1 MDQRRAAAALFALA
15 ACFACATA
23 APTAS
28 NQTALDLFEAPVE
41 GCYYNFQHY
50 GEGDRIM
57 TNEPCL
63 NCTCHNRML
72 MCYLRVCPF
81 TKPIGQDCTVEKR
94 ADQCCPIVTCPDVP
108 VDLLTSTSTSSP
120 AEYGATGLGKMDK
133 YGCSINGKYFPEGAK
148 VPPTPNKPCEHCYCI
163 HNMTTCVMQECT
175 LHVDGCTPIY
185 HKDVCCPIRYS
196 CDHAEDEIP
205 LLDDMTTTVRPTPG
219 FLLTTT
225 TMMPVTQASQN
236 CVHDDKIFF
245 DGALIKTEKACEH
258 CYCMK
263 GDIVCVVQ
271 ECGTPMEN
279 EGKNCTSLPPKQ
291 GQCCPDTYICE
302 GDELSTTQFNEET
315 TTLTPPRRFG
325 VEGSGYRNEPDE
337 SYTEMSSIGDTEIEG
352 SGEDNLLTTI
362 TSLYSDTPPVTSHNV
377 YPYSTEI
384 NPVSSEVTTQSDIE
398 NENKVLTTEPSVS
411 ITSTNTND
419 LKEDTDEE
427 KGWNVMTTVVPSGQP
442 AYTTSVEDLKQKQ
455 DTSKDIST
463 TKSSDQYTT
472 LEPTVTPKLNEISE
486 GITEITTKQSLL
498 DDVDNMTPIDEEFI
512 IATKLPE
519 KTDDIDNSFEE
530 PLTTFKP
537 ANVEESITE
546 QESSETTPKIMTF
559 TEQQTYSTVTTSSL
573 ETTTINVQENE
584 ILEETL
590 PARIPGEGDCLL
602 GGVTFKNNTSVPST
616 NKCHISCKCVSSI
629 IKCDPIICTPPLEYM
644 ENMNDCQPI
653 YDSPDS
659 CCPTYVCN
667 TKETIAPESHS
678 QMSGTEIPKP
688 IECVG
693 DECRINQESKTTENP
708 VEHACG
714 ENGCQGTEP
723 SVLPQNDLNDCSNGN
738 CDSKKEQTPVSD
750 TQPCDATTGC
760 QVPVIKPCVGENCI
774 TKPVVP
780 TDIQD
785 KFETNNKPCNNENE
799 CQVPVITPCIGDDCI
814 IDSKLPN
821 NKETDVLDKET
832 KDEENTCTDENCR
845 RKEYDE
851 TNANVPCSG
860 TDCTQQ
866 ETVSPNDVTSPESI
880 QPIPTTKPD
889 QAKQPE
895 DFTLSEP
902 RSTLEPFIETTVPSI
917 TTSSEIKHTVETIR
931 EESTTQTYLVDEGLI
946 SHQPDRH
953 SEADKPSTEPSVPD
967 IETVTSSIFDLSTV
981 KEHLVIATEQATTEY
996 SSKPSDENIMH
1007 TTLGASLDEI
1017 NSPSTTE
1024 MADKTE
1030 IRTEAVSKENTKDT
1044 YNMLTEYPKLE
1055 STTADTMVSSQSDKE
1070 SNQNEFIHVT
1080 GPPNVDETTSSEIL
1094 EEEKIT
1100 IAPHLS
1106 SSISYDDKSS
1116 DTTESELS
1124 FTKEI
1129 PDLDLSVQPISH
1141 VTGAPDFISEHPTTE
1156 QKENYPS
1163 TLTPE
1168 AFTKNADEP
1177 THPEI
1182 YAMSTEVSKKE
1193 EDDSVSPDVPTV
1205 TEAQVIE
1212 EATEIFNKEGTTFQP
1227 ESHKQ
1232 SEPEITSPST
1242 IEQHQTQ
1249 KAIDKDILEFFTE
1262 VSPAITTEFN
1272 QNDSQKDQSEIEQVD
1287 LTSTDKQETQ
1297 TKIPEIKYT
1306 EVTQDFTTALNE
1318 NPTENNTSD
1327 MRKDIEQNTEILAT
1341 IAPLIEDEKITTSAE
1356 SIESNESPSENP
1368 VVHKETTTLRVNEPS
1383 GYTTSKPIE
1392 DTYTNKFEKTT
1403 ESFVNLGGDKINTT
1417 PSYNKHNDISEET
1430 TIISLPNISESV
1442 SELVTDIATENYYT
1456 KDTHKVTEP
1465 SNESDKTDKEHYT
1478 ESDKTVTEQSTGSPN
1493 ESDKTGTEQ
1502 STEPSDES
1510 DKTVTE
1516 KSTGSPNESDKTVTE
1531 SSNESDKTDK
1541 EHYTESDKTVTES
1554 DKTVTES
1561 SNESDK
1567 TDTEHYTESDK
1578 TVTEQSTGSPN
1589 ESDKTDK
1596 EQYTESDKSVTE
1608 QSTGSPNESDK
1619 TDKEQYTESD
1629 KTVTEQS
1636 TGSPNES
1643 DKTDKEHYTESDK
1656 TVTEQSTGSPNESD
1670 KTGTEQSTEPSDESD
1685 KTVTES
1691 SNELDKTG
1699 TEQSTEPSD
1708 ESDKTVTESS
1718 NESDKTDKEHYTES
1732 DKTVTE
1738 QSTGSPHESD
1748 KTDRE
1753 QYTESDKTV
1762 TEQSTGSPNE
1772 SDKTDKED
1780 YTESD
1785 KTVTEPS
1792 TGSPSESDKTDK
1804 KYYTESDKTVTEQ
1817 STGSPNVSDKV
1828 GTEQSSEPS
1837 DESDKTVIEKS
1848 TGTPNESDNSVTEKS
1863 TEPSDVSDKTVT
1875 EPSNESDKTGT
1886 EQSTGSP
1893 NESDKS
1899 VTEQSTGSPNES
1911 DETVT
1916 EQSNESD
1923 KTDKEQYTESDKT
1936 VTEQSTGSPNE
1947 SDKTDK
1953 EHYTESDKT
1962 VTEQSTGSPNES
1974 DKTDKEHYTESDKT
1988 VTEQSTGSPNESD
2001 KTDKEHYTESDK
2013 TVTEQS
2019 TGSPNESDK
2028 TGTEQSTEM
2037 TGSPNEFDKTDT
2049 EQSTKSSN
2057 ELVDNEIGQ
2066 STESMKES
2074 TPEILVTD
2082 EIKEDKMTIS
2092 NTDKPNTTLLD
2103 EPVDTMKPHESTESS
2118 VNNDLGQTHGIEIV
2132 KLPST
2137 LPNIIPEV
2145 LDTEKTFVSTSEST
2159 FDPESGLSST
2169 ASSIAVELEHETK
2182 AFTDSSETQEKQ
2194 TLSPMSL
2201 ITEKPHTVTESVT
2214 ENLQTIAVTKT
2225 KESELTTGVEIT
2237 TAGKDLLTTK
2247 QNADTVTPS
2256 IESTSRIKDSD
2267 VTTESPKEE
2276 TTSKTSQSLDES
2288 VLGAI
2293 TEQPGTTFNELT
2305 TRSEIEMTSSSIT
2318 QKTEAQVDVS
2328 TKPSVLTSETHDAT
2342 DYPILIEEKTKQPE
2356 LFTTELIIESTK
2368 KSDQI
2373 TEQPLSISTDPQ
2385 EITMSTVDEH
2395 RLSNSQDE
2403 ISTTVV
2409 VENEPE
2415 KFTKAPE
2422 LPEITNDAD
2431 TIQEETPK
2439 QEIDSTKYRDP
2450 EGSTETS
2457 YETHTKPTTVK
2468 EETFSPTQHDILSQD
2483 TTDKTLSTE
2492 SLQSVTPEQTATKS
2506 PIENTRLDSIS
2517 STLTDTTG
2525 LSTEHAL
2532 ADKIDIQEATTESKY
2547 EYSETTPYFVE
2558 LEEHTHQIM
2567 QETSIIPIDE
2577 SSTERATGIQSTE
2590 RGDQPLSD
2598 NLGNGLQTEKST
2610 DVTVTPLG
2618 YSQETTLSNIDVYT
2632 TTASEIS
2639 SSSEPQKDTEVREQ
2653 DKLEPTDEGIES
2665 TVSPTQ
2671 TSSMIQNEDNL
2682 ASTPLETK
2690 IPDLEI
2696 TATTEK
2702 SHTVMNEEAQ
2712 KPDVLSETK
2721 IPDQFTKTTTPHYV
2735 HEEITSVKTT
2745 LFDEKLLETSSTTS
2759 KPITTKPDD
2768 QPTEEIPSPEFPP
2781 SGVSGYGQEP
2791 DYGEEEQAVI
2801 PGICRYGGKVYGSTQ
2816 QIPRDDPCDFC
2827 FCFRSDIICLQQSCP
2842 PPIHGC
2848 REEPIQGFCCP
2859 RYECPVSMAT
2869 TLNVTTTTTTTTTT
2883 LPPHFLPHA
2892 YKGAAQRRGCHI
2904 KGHTYKVG
2912 EVVRASSGPCLHC
2925 TCGGDGQ
2932 MKCDPKACTP
2942 EPMLRQMI
2950 AAAVSARRR

>member
-1670 KTGTEQSTEPSDESD
+1670 KT
-1685 KTVTES
+1685 
-1691 SNELDKTG
+1691 
-1699 TEQSTEPSD
+1699 
-1708 ESDKTVTESS
+1708 
-1718 NESDKTDKEHYTES
+1718 
-1732 DKTVTE
+1732 
-1738 QSTGSPHESD
+1738 
-1748 KTDRE
+1748 
-1753 QYTESDKTV
+1753 
-1762 TEQSTGSPNE
+1762 
-1772 SDKTDKED
+1772 
-1780 YTESD
+1780 
-1785 KTVTEPS
+1785 
-1792 TGSPSESDKTDK
+1792 
-1804 KYYTESDKTVTEQ
+1804 
-1817 STGSPNVSDKV
+1817 
-1828 GTEQSSEPS
+1828 
-1837 DESDKTVIEKS
+1837 
-1848 TGTPNESDNSVTEKS
+1848 
-1863 TEPSDVSDKTVT
+1863 
-1875 EPSNESDKTGT
+1875 
-1886 EQSTGSP
+1886 
-1893 NESDKS
+1893 
-1899 VTEQSTGSPNES
+1899 
-1911 DETVT
+1911 
-1916 EQSNESD
+1916 
-1923 KTDKEQYTESDKT
+1923 
-1936 VTEQSTGSPNE
+1936 
-1947 SDKTDK
+1947 
-1953 EHYTESDKT
+1953 
-1962 VTEQSTGSPNES
+1962 
-1974 DKTDKEHYTESDKT
+1974 DKEHYTESDKT

>member
-15 ACFACATA
+15 ACFTCATA

-50 GEGDRIM
+50 GESDRIM

-362 TSLYSDTPPVTSHNV
+362 TSLHSDTPPVTSHNV

-384 NPVSSEVTTQSDIE
+384 NAVSSEVTTQSDIE

-411 ITSTNTND
+411 ITSTNEND
-419 LKEDTDEE
+419 LKQDIDEE
-427 KGWNVMTTVVPSGQP
+427 KGLNVMTTVVPSGQP

-463 TKSSDQYTT
+463 TKSPDQYTT

-519 KTDDIDNSFEE
+519 KTDDIENSFEE

-546 QESSETTPKIMTF
+546 QESSETTPKVMTF

-708 VEHACG
+708 VEHSCG

-750 TQPCDATTGC
+750 TQPCDATSGC

-832 KDEENTCTDENCR
+832 KDEQNTCTDENCR

-851 TNANVPCSG
+851 TKANVPCSG

-866 ETVSPNDVTSPESI
+866 ETVSPNDVTSPESV

-1080 GPPNVDETTSSEIL
+1080 GPPNVDEKTTSSEIL

-1106 SSISYDDKSS
+1106 SSIPYDDRSS

-1168 AFTKNADEP
+1168 AFTENADEP

-1182 YAMSTEVSKKE
+1182 YAISTEVSKKE
-1193 EDDSVSPDVPTV
+1193 EHDFVSPDVPTV

-1227 ESHKQ
+1227 ESHKH

-1242 IEQHQTQ
+1242 IEENQTQ
-1249 KAIDKDILEFFTE
+1249 KAIDQDIPELFTE
-1262 VSPAITTEFN
+1262 VSPATEFN
-1272 QNDSQKDQSEIEQVD
+1272 RNDSQKDQSEIEQVD

-1318 NPTENNTSD
+1318 NPTEDNTSD
-1327 MRKDIEQNTEILAT
+1327 MRKDIEQNTETLAT

-1392 DTYTNKFEKTT
+1392 DTYTNKFEH
-1403 ESFVNLGGDKINTT
+1403 S
-1417 PSYNKHNDISEET
+1417 DISEET
-1430 TIISLPNISESV
+1430 TIISLPNISES
-1442 SELVTDIATENYYT
+1442 
-1456 KDTHKVTEP
+1456 
-1465 SNESDKTDKEHYT
+1465 
-1478 ESDKTVTEQSTGSPN
+1478 
-1493 ESDKTGTEQ
+1493 
-1502 STEPSDES
+1502 
-1510 DKTVTE
+1510 
-1516 KSTGSPNESDKTVTE
+1516 
-1531 SSNESDKTDK
+1531 
-1541 EHYTESDKTVTES
+1541 
-1554 DKTVTES
+1554 
-1561 SNESDK
+1561 
-1567 TDTEHYTESDK
+1567 
-1578 TVTEQSTGSPN
+1578 
-1589 ESDKTDK
+1589 
-1596 EQYTESDKSVTE
+1596 
-1608 QSTGSPNESDK
+1608 
-1619 TDKEQYTESD
+1619 
-1629 KTVTEQS
+1629 
-1636 TGSPNES
+1636 
-1643 DKTDKEHYTESDK
+1643 
-1656 TVTEQSTGSPNESD
+1656 
-1670 KTGTEQSTEPSDESD
+1670 
-1685 KTVTES
+1685 
-1691 SNELDKTG
+1691 
-1699 TEQSTEPSD
+1699 
-1708 ESDKTVTESS
+1708 
-1718 NESDKTDKEHYTES
+1718 
-1732 DKTVTE
+1732 
-1738 QSTGSPHESD
+1738 
-1748 KTDRE
+1748 
-1753 QYTESDKTV
+1753 
-1762 TEQSTGSPNE
+1762 
-1772 SDKTDKED
+1772 
-1780 YTESD
+1780 
-1785 KTVTEPS
+1785 
-1792 TGSPSESDKTDK
+1792 
-1804 KYYTESDKTVTEQ
+1804 
-1817 STGSPNVSDKV
+1817 
-1828 GTEQSSEPS
+1828 
-1837 DESDKTVIEKS
+1837 
-1848 TGTPNESDNSVTEKS
+1848 
-1863 TEPSDVSDKTVT
+1863 
-1875 EPSNESDKTGT
+1875 
-1886 EQSTGSP
+1886 
-1893 NESDKS
+1893 
-1899 VTEQSTGSPNES
+1899 
-1911 DETVT
+1911 
-1916 EQSNESD
+1916 
-1923 KTDKEQYTESDKT
+1923 
-1936 VTEQSTGSPNE
+1936 
-1947 SDKTDK
+1947 
-1953 EHYTESDKT
+1953 
-1962 VTEQSTGSPNES
+1962 
-1974 DKTDKEHYTESDKT
+1974 
-1988 VTEQSTGSPNESD
+1988 
-2001 KTDKEHYTESDK
+2001 
-2013 TVTEQS
+2013 
-2019 TGSPNESDK
+2019 
-2028 TGTEQSTEM
+2028 
-2037 TGSPNEFDKTDT
+2037 
-2049 EQSTKSSN
+2049 SSN

-2066 STESMKES
+2066 STESIKES
-2074 TPEILVTD
+2074 KPEILVTD
-2082 EIKEDKMTIS
+2082 EIEKDEMTIS
-2092 NTDKPNTTLLD
+2092 NTDKPYTTLLD

-2145 LDTEKTFVSTSEST
+2145 LETDKTFVSTSEST

-2169 ASSIAVELEHETK
+2169 ASAIAVELEQETK
-2182 AFTDSSETQEKQ
+2182 ASTDSSETQEKQ

-2276 TTSKTSQSLDES
+2276 TTSKASQSLDES

-2293 TEQPGTTFNELT
+2293 TEQPGTTFDELT
-2305 TRSEIEMTSSSIT
+2305 TRSEIEMTSSSKT

-2356 LFTTELIIESTK
+2356 LFTTELMIESTK

-2385 EITMSTVDEH
+2385 EITMSSVDEH

-2415 KFTKAPE
+2415 KFTIAPE
-2422 LPEITNDAD
+2422 LPLITNDAD

-2439 QEIDSTKYRDP
+2439 QEIDSTKHRDP

-2468 EETFSPTQHDILSQD
+2468 EETFVPTQHDILSQD

-2506 PIENTRLDSIS
+2506 PIENTRFDSIS

-2525 LSTEHAL
+2525 ISTERAL

-2598 NLGNGLQTEKST
+2598 NLDNGLQTEKST

-2682 ASTPLETK
+2682 ASIPLETK

-2702 SHTVMNEEAQ
+2702 SHTVMNEESQ

-2745 LFDEKLLETSSTTS
+2745 LFDEKLIETSSTTS

>member
-50 GEGDRIM
+50 GESDRIM

-225 TMMPVTQASQN
+225 TMMPVTQASQD
-236 CVHDDKIFF
+236 CIHDDKIFS

-279 EGKNCTSLPPKQ
+279 EGKNCTSLPPQQ

-302 GDELSTTQFNEET
+302 GDELSTEQFNEET

-337 SYTEMSSIGDTEIEG
+337 SYTEIASIGDTEIEG

-362 TSLYSDTPPVTSHNV
+362 PSLHPDTPPVTSHNV

-384 NPVSSEVTTQSDIE
+384 NTVFSEVTTQSDIE

-411 ITSTNTND
+411 ITSTNTNES
-419 LKEDTDEE
+419 KEDTDEE
-427 KGWNVMTTVVPSGQP
+427 KGLNMMTTVVPSGELD
-442 AYTTSVEDLKQKQ
+442 YTTSVEDNLKPKQ
-455 DTSKDIST
+455 DTISNYISS
-463 TKSSDQYTT
+463 TKTSDQYTT
-472 LEPTVTPKLNEISE
+472 VEPTVTPKLNEISE
-486 GITEITTKQSLL
+486 VITEITTKQSLL

-519 KTDDIDNSFEE
+519 KTDNIENGFEE

-537 ANVEESITE
+537 THVEESITK
-546 QESSETTPKIMTF
+546 QESSETTPKVMTF
-559 TEQQTYSTVTTSSL
+559 TEQPTYSTITTNSQ

-602 GGVTFKNNTSVPST
+602 GGITFKNNTSVPST

-644 ENMNDCQPI
+644 DNMNDCQPI

-678 QMSGTEIPKP
+678 QMSGTESPKP
-688 IECVG
+688 IKCVG
-693 DECRINQESKTTENP
+693 DECLINQESKPTENP
-708 VEHACG
+708 VKHVCG
-714 ENGCQGTEP
+714 ENGCQDTEP
-723 SVLPQNDLNDCSNGN
+723 SVLQQNDLNDCSNGN
-738 CDSKKEQTPVSD
+738 CDSKKEQIPVSD
-750 TQPCDATTGC
+750 TQPCDETTDC
-760 QVPVIKPCVGENCI
+760 QVPVIKPCEGENCI
-774 TKPVVP
+774 KNPVLQ
-780 TDIQD
+780 TDIED

-799 CQVPVITPCIGDDCI
+799 CQVPVVTPCIGDDCT
-814 IDSKLPN
+814 IDSKIPN
-821 NKETDVLDKET
+821 NKVTDVLDKET
-832 KDEENTCTDENCR
+832 IHEDICRDENCR

-851 TNANVPCSG
+851 TKANIPCVG
-860 TDCTQQ
+860 TDCMQQ
-866 ETVSPNDVTSPESI
+866 ETVSPGVVNEVNSPELG
-880 QPIPTTKPD
+880 QPIPTKEPD
-889 QAKQPE
+889 QANQPE
-895 DFTLSEP
+895 DFTVSESQ
-902 RSTLEPFIETTVPSI
+902 STLEPFIETTVPSI
-917 TTSSEIKHTVETIR
+917 TSSEIKQTVETIR
-931 EESTTQTYLVDEGLI
+931 KESTTQTYLVNENLL
-946 SHQPDRH
+946 SHQPDRQ
-953 SEADKPSTEPSVPD
+953 SEADKPSTEPSVSD
-967 IETVTSSIFDLSTV
+967 IETITSSIFDLSTV
-981 KEHLVIATEQATTEY
+981 KEHLVIATEKATTEY
-996 SSKPSDENIMH
+996 SSKTSDETILYY
-1007 TTLGASLDEI
+1007 TTLGASLDGI
-1017 NSPSTTE
+1017 NTESTTE

-1030 IRTEAVSKENTKDT
+1030 IRTEAVSKENTKD
-1044 YNMLTEYPKLE
+1044 MLTNYPKEE
-1055 STTADTMVSSQSDKE
+1055 STTANTMVSSQSDKE

-1080 GPPNVDETTSSEIL
+1080 GPPDIDEKTTYSEIL
-1094 EEEKIT
+1094 EEKIT
-1100 IAPHLS
+1100 TSRPHLL
-1106 SSISYDDKSS
+1106 SSIPYDENSF
-1116 DTTESELS
+1116 DTTESEIS

-1129 PDLDLSVQPISH
+1129 PDLDLSVQPITD
-1141 VTGAPDFISEHPTTE
+1141 VTGAPFTSEHPTTE
-1156 QKENYPS
+1156 QRYNYPS

-1168 AFTKNADEP
+1168 AFTKNADDP

-1182 YAMSTEVSKKE
+1182 YATSTEESKKE
-1193 EDDSVSPDVPTV
+1193 EHDSVSPDIPTV
-1205 TEAQVIE
+1205 TEAEVIE

-1232 SEPEITSPST
+1232 SEPEKTSSST
-1242 IEQHQTQ
+1242 INENQTQ
-1249 KAIDKDILEFFTE
+1249 KAIDKDIPDIITE
-1262 VSPAITTEFN
+1262 VSPAKTTEFN

-1297 TKIPEIKYT
+1297 TKMPEIKYT
-1306 EVTQDFTTALNE
+1306 EVTQAFTTAVTQ
-1318 NPTENNTSD
+1318 NPTEDKTSD
-1327 MRKDIEQNTEILAT
+1327 IRKDIEQHTETLAT
-1341 IAPLIEDEKITTSAE
+1341 VPPSIEDEKITTSAE
-1356 SIESNESPSENP
+1356 SNEKP
-1368 VVHKETTTLRVNEPS
+1368 VMDKETTTSSVNEPS
-1383 GYTTSKPIE
+1383 DYTTSKPIE
-1392 DTYTNKFEKTT
+1392 DTHTNDFEKTT
-1403 ESFVNLGGDKINTT
+1403 ESLVNLGDDKINTT
-1417 PSYNKHNDISEET
+1417 PSYNDISEET

-1456 KDTHKVTEP
+1456 KDIHEVTEQSNELDKTGNEQITEASYELEKTDSEQLTEP
-1465 SNESDKTDKEHYT
+1465 SNQSEKTVTEQSTGSPSKSDKTDKEQYT
-1478 ESDKTVTEQSTGSPN
+1478 ESDKTVTEQSTGSP
-1493 ESDKTGTEQ
+1493 S
-1502 STEPSDES
+1502 
-1510 DKTVTE
+1510 
-1516 KSTGSPNESDKTVTE
+1516 
-1531 SSNESDKTDK
+1531 
-1541 EHYTESDKTVTES
+1541 
-1554 DKTVTES
+1554 
-1561 SNESDK
+1561 
-1567 TDTEHYTESDK
+1567 
-1578 TVTEQSTGSPN
+1578 

-1596 EQYTESDKSVTE
+1596 EQFTESDKTVTE

-1643 DKTDKEHYTESDK
+1643 DKTDKEQYTESDKTVTEPSNESDKTVTGQSTGSPNESDK

-1670 KTGTEQSTEPSDESD
+1670 KTNKEQSIESDKTITEQSTGSPNESD
-1685 KTVTES
+1685 KIVTES
-1691 SNELDKTG
+1691 TGSSYGSDKTG
-1699 TEQSTEPSD
+1699 TEPSTEPI
-1708 ESDKTVTESS
+1708 
-1718 NESDKTDKEHYTES
+1718 NEFDKTDQEQSTES

-1738 QSTGSPHESD
+1738 QSTGSSNELD
-1748 KTDRE
+1748 KTG
-1753 QYTESDKTV
+1753 S
-1762 TEQSTGSPNE
+1762 EQSTGSPNE
-1772 SDKTDKED
+1772 LDKT
-1780 YTESD
+1780 
-1785 KTVTEPS
+1785 
-1792 TGSPSESDKTDK
+1792 G
-1804 KYYTESDKTVTEQ
+1804 
-1817 STGSPNVSDKV
+1817 
-1828 GTEQSSEPS
+1828 
-1837 DESDKTVIEKS
+1837 
-1848 TGTPNESDNSVTEKS
+1848 
-1863 TEPSDVSDKTVT
+1863 T
-1875 EPSNESDKTGT
+1875 EPSNESDKTVAEQSTGSSNESDKT
-1886 EQSTGSP
+1886 GSEQSTGSPTELDKSDSEQSTGSP
-1893 NESDKS
+1893 NELDKTGTEPSNESEKTVTEQSTESSNESDKTGS
-1899 VTEQSTGSPNES
+1899 EQSTGSPNEL
-1911 DETVT
+1911 DKTVT

-1923 KTDKEQYTESDKT
+1923 E
-1936 VTEQSTGSPNE
+1936 TGS
-1947 SDKTDK
+1947 
-1953 EHYTESDKT
+1953 
-1962 VTEQSTGSPNES
+1962 
-1974 DKTDKEHYTESDKT
+1974 
-1988 VTEQSTGSPNESD
+1988 
-2001 KTDKEHYTESDK
+2001 
-2013 TVTEQS
+2013 
-2019 TGSPNESDK
+2019 
-2028 TGTEQSTEM
+2028 EQSTESS
-2037 TGSPNEFDKTDT
+2037 TELDQELNKQSTESPNKLDKTVT

-2057 ELVDNEIGQ
+2057 ELVDNEIVQ
-2066 STESMKES
+2066 STESTKES
-2074 TPEILVTD
+2074 QPEILVTD
-2082 EIKEDKMTIS
+2082 EIEKYETTIS

-2103 EPVDTMKPHESTESS
+2103 EPVDTMTLHESTESS
-2118 VNNDLGQTHGIEIV
+2118 VNDDGQTHGLEIE
-2132 KLPST
+2132 KLPMT
-2137 LPNIIPEV
+2137 TQPNIIPEV
-2145 LDTEKTFVSTSEST
+2145 LEKDTTFVSHSEST

-2169 ASSIAVELEHETK
+2169 TSPIAVELEQETK
-2182 AFTDSSETQEKQ
+2182 ASTDSSETQEKQ

-2201 ITEKPHTVTESVT
+2201 ITKKPHAVAESVT
-2214 ENLQTIAVTKT
+2214 ENIQTIAVTKT

-2237 TAGKDLLTTK
+2237 TTGKGLLTTK
-2247 QNADTVTPS
+2247 QNADTVASST
-2256 IESTSRIKDSD
+2256 EFTSRIKDSD
-2267 VTTESPKEE
+2267 IITESPKEE
-2276 TTSKTSQSLDES
+2276 PTSKASQSLDES
-2288 VLGAI
+2288 ILGAI
-2293 TEQPGTTFNELT
+2293 TEQPGTTFEELT

-2318 QKTEAQVDVS
+2318 QNDNESKQERPHVTEDESSVISTTLRDVLVEKEFEEQSTEAQGDIS

-2356 LFTTELIIESTK
+2356 LFTTESVIQSTK

-2373 TEQPLSISTDPQ
+2373 TEQPLPISTDFQ
-2385 EITMSTVDEH
+2385 EITMSSVDE
-2395 RLSNSQDE
+2395 NSQDG
-2403 ISTTVV
+2403 ISTPEV

-2422 LPEITNDAD
+2422 LPVITNDVD

-2439 QEIDSTKYRDP
+2439 QEIDSTKNREP

-2457 YETHTKPTTVK
+2457 YEIHTKPTNVK
-2468 EETFSPTQHDILSQD
+2468 EETFISTQNDILSQD
-2483 TTDKTLSTE
+2483 TTDNTLSTE
-2492 SLQSVTPEQTATKS
+2492 SLQSVTPEQFATKS
-2506 PIENTRLDSIS
+2506 PVENTRLDSIS
-2517 STLTDTTG
+2517 STLMDTTG
-2525 LSTEHAL
+2525 ISTERAL
-2532 ADKIDIQEATTESKY
+2532 ADKIDIQESTTESKY

-2558 LEEHTHQIM
+2558 LEEHTHQII
-2567 QETSIIPIDE
+2567 QETSIVPIDE

-2590 RGDQPLSD
+2590 RGDQSLSD
-2598 NLGNGLQTEKST
+2598 NLSNGLQTEKST
-2610 DVTVTPLG
+2610 DVTVTPHG
-2618 YSQETTLSNIDVYT
+2618 YSQETTLSNNYMYT

-2639 SSSEPQKDTEVREQ
+2639 SSSEPQKDTEIREQ
-2653 DKLEPTDEGIES
+2653 DKLEPTDVGMES

-2671 TSSMIQNEDNL
+2671 TSSMIKNEDNL
-2682 ASTPLETK
+2682 TSIPLDTK
-2690 IPDLEI
+2690 MPDLDI

-2712 KPDVLSETK
+2712 KPDVLLE
-2721 IPDQFTKTTTPHYV
+2721 TKTTTPHYV

-2745 LFDEKLLETSSTTS
+2745 LFDEKLFETSSTTS
-2759 KPITTKPDD
+2759 KPITTKPVD
-2768 QPTEEIPSPEFPP
+2768 QPTDEIPSPEFPP

>member
-1670 KTGTEQSTEPSDESD
+1670 KT
-1685 KTVTES
+1685 
-1691 SNELDKTG
+1691 
-1699 TEQSTEPSD
+1699 
-1708 ESDKTVTESS
+1708 
-1718 NESDKTDKEHYTES
+1718 
-1732 DKTVTE
+1732 
-1738 QSTGSPHESD
+1738 
-1748 KTDRE
+1748 
-1753 QYTESDKTV
+1753 
-1762 TEQSTGSPNE
+1762 
-1772 SDKTDKED
+1772 
-1780 YTESD
+1780 
-1785 KTVTEPS
+1785 
-1792 TGSPSESDKTDK
+1792 
-1804 KYYTESDKTVTEQ
+1804 
-1817 STGSPNVSDKV
+1817 
-1828 GTEQSSEPS
+1828 
-1837 DESDKTVIEKS
+1837 
-1848 TGTPNESDNSVTEKS
+1848 
-1863 TEPSDVSDKTVT
+1863 
-1875 EPSNESDKTGT
+1875 
-1886 EQSTGSP
+1886 
-1893 NESDKS
+1893 
-1899 VTEQSTGSPNES
+1899 
-1911 DETVT
+1911 
-1916 EQSNESD
+1916 
-1923 KTDKEQYTESDKT
+1923 DKEQYTESDKT

>member
-1516 KSTGSPNESDKTVTE
+1516 KSTGSPNESDKT
-1531 SSNESDKTDK
+1531 
-1541 EHYTESDKTVTES
+1541 
-1554 DKTVTES
+1554 
-1561 SNESDK
+1561 
-1567 TDTEHYTESDK
+1567 
-1578 TVTEQSTGSPN
+1578 
-1589 ESDKTDK
+1589 
-1596 EQYTESDKSVTE
+1596 
-1608 QSTGSPNESDK
+1608 
-1619 TDKEQYTESD
+1619 
-1629 KTVTEQS
+1629 
-1636 TGSPNES
+1636 
-1643 DKTDKEHYTESDK
+1643 
-1656 TVTEQSTGSPNESD
+1656 
-1670 KTGTEQSTEPSDESD
+1670 
-1685 KTVTES
+1685 
-1691 SNELDKTG
+1691 
-1699 TEQSTEPSD
+1699 
-1708 ESDKTVTESS
+1708 
-1718 NESDKTDKEHYTES
+1718 
-1732 DKTVTE
+1732 
-1738 QSTGSPHESD
+1738 
-1748 KTDRE
+1748 
-1753 QYTESDKTV
+1753 
-1762 TEQSTGSPNE
+1762 
-1772 SDKTDKED
+1772 
-1780 YTESD
+1780 
-1785 KTVTEPS
+1785 
-1792 TGSPSESDKTDK
+1792 
-1804 KYYTESDKTVTEQ
+1804 
-1817 STGSPNVSDKV
+1817 
-1828 GTEQSSEPS
+1828 
-1837 DESDKTVIEKS
+1837 
-1848 TGTPNESDNSVTEKS
+1848 
-1863 TEPSDVSDKTVT
+1863 
-1875 EPSNESDKTGT
+1875 
-1886 EQSTGSP
+1886 
-1893 NESDKS
+1893 
-1899 VTEQSTGSPNES
+1899 
-1911 DETVT
+1911 
-1916 EQSNESD
+1916 
-1923 KTDKEQYTESDKT
+1923 DKEQYTESDKT